1 MKAQVITTEY
11 TELCPVQP
19 WQHAVAPSQGSVM
32 ALATVPAVAVAAD
45 GADDDVAA
53 PGKASDRG
61 ASAVEWVVITGI
73 VVAIVA
79 GVGWGISKAIS
90 GKADQACNQINSAGD
105 NVSVTGG
112 GDGGNSGGTGT
123 TGTTGGTGGCSK

>member
-1 MKAQVITTEY
+1 MF
-11 TELCPVQP
+11 LD
-19 WQHAVAPSQGSVM
+19 
-32 ALATVPAVAVAAD
+32 TVPALAVAVAAD
-45 GADDDVAA
+45 GTDGDVAA
-53 PGKASDRG
+53 PRKASDRG

-105 NVSVTGG
+105 NISVTGG
-112 GDGGNSGGTGT
+112 GDGGNSGGT

>member
-11 TELCPVQP
+11 TDLCPMRP
-19 WQHAVAPSQGSVM
+19 WQHAVAASQGSVM
-32 ALATVPAVAVAAD
+32 SVDTVPTPAMPADSAD
-45 GADDDVAA
+45 GDAAA
-53 PGKASDRG
+53 PRKASDRG

-105 NVSVTGG
+105 NISVTGG
-112 GDGGNSGGTGT
+112 GDGGNSGGT